1 MQRTQLV
8 RQALVAGMSI
18 AALALASC
26 AEMKSM
32 MQTHHMVNVQLS
44 GGEEVPPVTT
54 RARGAGT
61 INVTTDKM
69 VSGSVTTTNLPTAM
83 AAHIHTGARGQNGPI
98 AVGMVKTTD
107 NVWSIPAGSRLTDA
121 QYEAFR
127 AGNTYVNV
135 HTPEHKGGEIRGQL
149 HP

>member
-1 MQRTQLV
+1 MQKTQLI
-8 RQALVAGMSI
+8 RRSLVAGLGI

-26 AEMKSM
+26 AEMQSM

-44 GGEEVPPVTT
+44 GAEEVPPVTT
-54 RARGAGT
+54 AARGAGS
-61 INVTTDKM
+61 IRVGADKV
-69 VSGSVTTTNLPTAM
+69 VSGSVTTTGLPTAM

-98 AVGMVKTTD
+98 AVGMTKTGD
-107 NVWSIPAGSRLTDA
+107 NVWSIPAGARFTDA

-135 HTPEHKGGEIRGQL
+135 HTPAHKGGEIRGQL

>member
-1 MQRTQLV
+1 MPKTQFV

-18 AALALASC
+18 AALAFAGC

-32 MQTHHMVNVQLS
+32 MHTHHMVNVQLS
-44 GGEEVPPVTT
+44 GGEQVPPVTT
-54 RARGAGT
+54 TARGAGT
-61 INVTTDKM
+61 INVTADKM

-98 AVGMVKTTD
+98 AVGMVKTSDT
-107 NVWSIPAGSRLTDA
+107 VWSVPAGSRFTDA

-135 HTPEHKGGEIRGQL
+135 HTPANKGGEIRGQL